1 MPNLALRF
9 RARREEGNLEEQ
21 FLASGGELGA
31 AAGRDE
37 TDFGVT
43 YGEHAVSSFVTS
55 ASSDVVIPLP
65 EKAYTIDVDTA
76 RVSISSR
83 TRINLTTSRV
93 GAGINGTLV
102 TTMAG
107 QASVPMHEL
116 LGAVSKSPF
125 CQISAT
131 YPAWPEA
138 SAVIGAYG
146 AVIFDLDDGHEY
158 DVDVVVD
165 PDADAAIASTQEIV
179 KGIYDSSWKVR
190 DAIVYA
196 PSPNLTKSVMRV
208 PFGIDGSGFSLSAQ
222 VNDRKFPFCA
232 ESLESMLSVCVG
244 MEIGNDPEKTS
255 AFLSSLAVPSPSAVA
270 KHGKTVS
277 SALSTLACFLTP
289 YRVDGRAVVLPTGTQ
304 MVSAES
310 WLAEAPRTAIQA
322 GAWTPVSRSASK
334 PSYFVK
340 RVGAAVGGSEPPPGA
355 SGVDS
360 LPSPAP
366 VSRSASKP
374 SHFGQRVGAAVGGS
388 EPPPGAS
395 RLDSLPSPDPV
406 SRCTS
411 TLAYT
416 RTDDCDGSAALVVSA
431 IEFAKATSSR
441 EKGVFPFIDAL
452 ASVSEFY
459 VSGVSV
465 LGATAGHAD
474 AADQTASQVAGHAVA
489 IMLPKTSLLAALQ
502 RGEERGTPVRPASD
516 TSVQQGVHAARFAS
530 LFPASFLASIPEAER
545 GDFASTEALA
555 RSAWSDPVSGF
566 QPFACEG
573 TTPASSRMYVHD
585 REKREENR
593 VHANL
598 DEKVLAY
605 ISPNIAR
612 SIKMLESGN
621 TGAHRFYSAFVE
633 LTLPTSCPLFT
644 SKDLREYGAA
654 TAHLVLSPD
663 PAKGHSGPAPV
674 SSTAG
679 ASPKDLCTGAFS
691 ATPLWRTDASDGP
704 LLDKAIF
711 EANSNQLPPRKRP
724 MRLNPVQTSNLK
736 KSMSKIFDLQTTL
749 SNRGER
755 NQRQHSTQHIFS
767 YACLVNNPES
777 VSEFAK
783 TIASNTAISGSVEIQ
798 KVDSIAEFED
808 GQSAGIFALVDLS
821 FPI

>member
-1 MPNLALRF
+1 MRENDKQRAKMPNLALRF

-255 AFLSSLAVPSPSAVA
+255 AFLSSPCSSFSSAVA

-322 GAWTPVSRSASK
+322 GAWTPVSQSASK

-360 LPSPAP
+360 PPSPAP

-489 IMLPKTSLLAALQ
+489 IMLPKTSPSRRC
-502 RGEERGTPVRPASD
+502 RGERSEAPLSVPRRTPPFSK
-516 TSVQQGVHAARFAS
+516 
-530 LFPASFLASIPEAER
+530 
-545 GDFASTEALA
+545 ASTPPGSHRSSSPLPRLHSGGGARRLCQHRGVGPIRVERPRLWIPAL
-555 RSAWSDPVSGF
+555 
-566 QPFACEG
+566 ACEG

-593 VHANL
+593 
-598 DEKVLAY
+598 
-605 ISPNIAR
+605 AR
-612 SIKMLESGN
+612 ESRRE
-621 TGAHRFYSAFVE
+621 GARLHLSQHCSQHQDARVWKHRSA
-633 LTLPTSCPLFT
+633 PLLQRICRA
-644 SKDLREYGAA
+644 DA
-654 TAHLVLSPD
+654 AHLLPPLYV
-663 PAKGHSGPAPV
+663 KGPARVRSGHRPPRPLPRPRQGAQRARTRLLHRRSV
-674 SSTAG
+674 SQGPLHGRLLRHPALEDGRVRRTSPGQGHLRGKTQTNFPLETA
-679 ASPKDLCTGAFS
+679 
-691 ATPLWRTDASDGP
+691 DASEPGAD
-704 LLDKAIF
+704 F
-711 EANSNQLPPRKRP
+711 Q
-724 MRLNPVQTSNLK
+724 
-736 KSMSKIFDLQTTL
+736 
-749 SNRGER
+749 
-755 NQRQHSTQHIFS
+755 
-767 YACLVNNPES
+767 PEEEH
-777 VSEFAK
+777 V
-783 TIASNTAISGSVEIQ
+783 
-798 KVDSIAEFED
+798 
-808 GQSAGIFALVDLS
+808 
-821 FPI
+821 